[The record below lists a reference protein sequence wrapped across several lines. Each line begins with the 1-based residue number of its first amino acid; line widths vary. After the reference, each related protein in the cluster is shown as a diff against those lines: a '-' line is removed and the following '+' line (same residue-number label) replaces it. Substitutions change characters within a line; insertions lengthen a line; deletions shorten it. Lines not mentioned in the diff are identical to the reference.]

1 MNPNILVVDDNAKI
15 LHNVELMLGTE
26 NYNVLTATNGLDAL
40 DILEKME
47 ISIDLIICD
56 IMMPKMDGYTLYKS
70 ISDDPLFFDIPF
82 IFISEWSTPDDIRF
96 AKLLGVDDYIT
107 KPFDESYFLAIIRGK
122 LLRRE
127 KKLLLTRKVEEK
139 LLPLKI
145 DDEDISKS
153 EKEEALCIVLLMH
166 WDELKGPKLI
176 RKYTESKD
184 LPYAIDEISLQIF
197 QTIVSIFSDVNK
209 IDIQGFLMNLEEINL
224 YCYVYFDTISNDLE
238 SEKNEL
244 YMMCAIAPKINYL
257 ESLRIEEEFN
267 KCLNEIKR
275 KIEFDLKQVYNSIT
289 NFLKSS

>member
-1 MNPNILVVDDNAKI
+1 
-15 LHNVELMLGTE
+15 MLETE

-40 DILEKME
+40 DILEKKE

-127 KKLLLTRKVEEK
+127 KKLLLTKKVEEK

-176 RKYTESKD
+176 RKYTEYED

-209 IDIQGFLMNLEEINL
+209 IDIQGFLMNLEKINL
-224 YCYVYFDTISNDLE
+224 YCYVYFDTIPNLE

-275 KIEFDLKQVYNSIT
+275 RIELDLKQVYNSIIS
-289 NFLKSS
+289 FLKF

>member
-70 ISDDPLFFDIPF
+70 ISVDPLFFDIPF

>member
-1 MNPNILVVDDNAKI
+1 
-15 LHNVELMLGTE
+15 MLGTE

-127 KKLLLTRKVEEK
+127 KKLLLTKKVEEK

-145 DDEDISKS
+145 DDEDISIS
-153 EKEEALCIVLLMH
+153 EKEEALCLVLLMR
-166 WDELKGPKLI
+166 WDELKGPELI
-176 RKYTESKD
+176 QKYTESKD

-197 QTIVSIFSDVNK
+197 QTIVSIFDDVAK
-209 IDIQGFLMNLEEINL
+209 IDTQGFLMNLEKINL
-224 YCYVYFDTISNDLE
+224 YCYVYFDTISNLE
-238 SEKNEL
+238 LEKNEP
-244 YMMCAIAPKINYL
+244 YMICALAPKINYL

-267 KCLNEIKR
+267 KCLNEIKER
-275 KIEFDLKQVYNSIT
+275 IELDLKRVHNTIS
-289 NFLKSS
+289 NFLKFSSKNSL

>member
-40 DILEKME
+40 DILEKKE

-56 IMMPKMDGYTLYKS
+56 IMMLKMDGYTLYKS
-70 ISDDPLFFDIPF
+70 ISDDPAFFDIPF

-127 KKLLLTRKVEEK
+127 KKLLLTKKVKEK

-176 RKYTESKD
+176 RKYTECVD

-209 IDIQGFLMNLEEINL
+209 IDIQGFLMNLEKINL
-224 YCYVYFDTISNDLE
+224 YCYVYFDTIPNLE

-275 KIEFDLKQVYNSIT
+275 RIELDLKQVYNSII
-289 NFLKSS
+289 NFLKF

>member
-70 ISDDPLFFDIPF
+70 ISVDPLFFDIPF

-127 KKLLLTRKVEEK
+127 KKLLLTKKVEER

-145 DDEDISKS
+145 EDEDFSKS
-153 EKEEALCIVLLMH
+153 EEEIALCIVLLMH

-176 RKYTESKD
+176 QKYTECDD

-197 QTIVSIFSDVNK
+197 QTIISIFDDVDK
-209 IDIQGFLMNLEEINL
+209 IDTQGFLMNLENINM
-224 YCYVYFDTISNDLE
+224 YCYVYFDTIPNLE
-238 SEKNEL
+238 LEKNEP

-257 ESLRIEEEFN
+257 ESLRIEEEFDSS
-267 KCLNEIKR
+267 LNRIKR
-275 KIEFDLKQVYNSIT
+275 SIELDLKQVYNTIIK
-289 NFLKSS
+289 FIKS